1 MSNAFGNIPRS
12 EKSKGFGVISAF
24 LKRLLHAFA
33 RYLPMFP
40 SWRVTIHRLR
50 GVEVGKNVFIGT
62 EVFIDDAD
70 PSLVI
75 IEDEVTIIAQSTILG
90 HTYIPKHFS
99 SFFEKREKTTIKHGA
114 YLALGTKVLPGV
126 TIGEYAIVGACSL
139 VTKDVPAYT
148 MVVGIPAKPV
158 RTYRLEDID

>member
-62 EVFIDDAD
+62 EVFIDDVD

-75 IEDEVTIIAQSTILG
+75 IEDEVTYSILYENENDYYTFRN
-90 HTYIPKHFS
+90 TYYKQI
-99 SFFEKREKTTIKHGA
+99 
-114 YLALGTKVLPGV
+114 LASEVSNHVLYGLMDSPYV
-126 TIGEYAIVGACSL
+126 
-139 VTKDVPAYT
+139 K
-148 MVVGIPAKPV
+148 
-158 RTYRLEDID
+158 